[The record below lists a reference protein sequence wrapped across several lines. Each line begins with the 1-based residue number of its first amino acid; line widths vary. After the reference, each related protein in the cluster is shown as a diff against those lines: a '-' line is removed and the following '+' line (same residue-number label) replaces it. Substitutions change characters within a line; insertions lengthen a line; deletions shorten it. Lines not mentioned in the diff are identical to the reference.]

1 MLQIAVVEDDVAASD
16 TIRTYL
22 NTILAE
28 KQMSANIHVY
38 DTAEQLIA
46 CRDMR
51 QYHMALF
58 DIELPGINGME
69 AAKRFREANENAV
82 IIFVTNMAQSCVSR
96 V

>member
-51 QYHMALF
+51 
-58 DIELPGINGME
+58 
-69 AAKRFREANENAV
+69 
-82 IIFVTNMAQSCVSR
+82 
-96 V
+96 

>member
-58 DIELPGINGME
+58 DIELPVSMVWRRQNVSERPM
-69 AAKRFREANENAV
+69 R
-82 IIFVTNMAQSCVSR
+82 TQSSFL
-96 V
+96 